1 MQLQVV
7 QSFAQFNFCFLK
19 DRVLYVILKV
29 KYFIKGIKMSEMSEN
44 IKSVITCDLDGKIET
59 YSDGASKVFGYSKEE
74 AIGKMR
80 VSDFSDGKV
89 VLGHV
94 INWLDEAVKKGKWEG
109 NTVFIN
115 KDRKEVPCK
124 IKITPT
130 KDKNGEHIGYCGVT
144 TPLKDKAPDEVR
156 PKINLMTKI
165 FAWVVIMRMPFL
177 SATIMPI
184 LVGAAV
190 SKFMGFNVDWGWLGL
205 TLLGGSLLHI
215 GTNTSNDY
223 FDHKSGTDKL
233 NYNYSNKGLNGG
245 SRGIQMGLISPKGML
260 NLSIITFALS
270 AVVGIPLIQKAGIPI
285 LWLGVIGFLSG
296 LFYTAPPFRFSSRKG
311 MGELLIGLNFGPLM
325 VAGSALVQTGQLLPE
340 AFLAGIPLGF
350 LIAAVVYVN
359 EFPDHDSDK
368 ATGKN
373 TLIVVFGPEKARIG
387 YVSLVLGAFLSIVFL
402 VVNGTFPSLILI
414 SLLASYFGVT
424 SIQTLYKYYNI
435 RLLEPA
441 NWGTII
447 MHSVTGILLF
457 AGIWLGSPSL

>member
-1 MQLQVV
+1 
-7 QSFAQFNFCFLK
+7 
-19 DRVLYVILKV
+19 
-29 KYFIKGIKMSEMSEN
+29 MSEN

-59 YSDGASKVFGYSKEE
+59 FSEGATKLFGYSEE
-74 AIGKMR
+74 EVIGKMR
-80 VSDFSDGKV
+80 VSDFSDGQV

-94 INWLDEAVKKGKWEG
+94 IGWLDESVKKGKWEG
-109 NTVFIN
+109 ETAFLR
-115 KDRKEVPCK
+115 KDGSEFSAR

-144 TPLKDKAPDEVR
+144 TPLEDKTPDEVR
-156 PKINLMTKI
+156 PKIDLMTKI
-165 FAWVVIMRMPFL
+165 FTWVVIMRLPFL

-190 SKFMGFNVDWGWLGL
+190 AKSMGFLVDWSWLGL
-205 TLLGGSLLHI
+205 TLIGGSLLHI

-223 FDHKSGTDKL
+223 FDHLSGTDNL

-245 SRGIQMGLISPKGML
+245 SRGIQMGLITPTGVR
-260 NLSIITFALS
+260 NLTIVIFSLS
-270 AVVGIPLIQKAGIPI
+270 VLVGIPLIQKAGMQV
-285 LWLGVIGFLSG
+285 LWLGLIGFLSG

-311 MGELLIGLNFGPLM
+311 LGELLIGINFGPLM
-325 VAGSALVQTGQLLPE
+325 VAGSTLIQTGQLLPQ

-373 TLIVVFGPEKARIG
+373 TLIVVFGPEKARVG
-387 YVSLVLGAFLSIVFL
+387 YVALISGAFLSIVLL
-402 VVNGTFPSLILI
+402 VLKASFPSLVLI
-414 SLLASYFGVT
+414 ALLASYFGIT
-424 SIQTLYKYYNI
+424 SIQTLYKYYND

-447 MHSVTGILLF
+447 MHSLTGLLLF
-457 AGIWLGSPSL
+457 AGLWLGEPII

>member
-1 MQLQVV
+1 
-7 QSFAQFNFCFLK
+7 
-19 DRVLYVILKV
+19 
-29 KYFIKGIKMSEMSEN
+29 MSKN

-59 YSDGASKVFGYSKEE
+59 YSEGAAKVFGYDE
-74 AIGKMR
+74 AEVIGKMR
-80 VSDFSDGKV
+80 VSDFSDGQV

-94 INWLDEAVKKGKWEG
+94 IGWLDESVKKGKWEG
-109 NTVFIN
+109 ETAFIR
-115 KDRKEVPCK
+115 KDGSEFSAR

-144 TPLKDKAPDEVR
+144 TPLKDKVPDEVR
-156 PKINLMTKI
+156 PKIDLMTKI
-165 FAWVVIMRMPFL
+165 FTWVVIMRLPFL

-190 SKFMGFNVDWGWLGL
+190 AKFMGFSVDWAWLGI
-205 TLLGGSLLHI
+205 TILGGSLLHI

-223 FDHKSGTDKL
+223 FDHLSGTDNI

-245 SRGIQMGLISPKGML
+245 SRGIQMGLITPTGVR
-260 NLSIITFALS
+260 NLTIIIFALS
-270 AVVGIPLIQKAGIPI
+270 VLVGIPLIQKAGMQV
-285 LWLGVIGFLSG
+285 LWLGLIGFLSG

-311 MGELLIGLNFGPLM
+311 LGELLIGLNFGPLM
-325 VAGSALVQTGQLLPE
+325 VAGSTLIQTGQLLPE

-350 LIAAVVYVN
+350 LIAAVVYIN

-368 ATGKN
+368 VTGKN

-387 YVSLVLGAFLSIVFL
+387 YVALVSGAFLSIVLL
-402 VVNGTFPSLILI
+402 VLNGTFPSLILI
-414 SLLASYFGVT
+414 TLLASYFGIT
-424 SIQTLYKYYNI
+424 SIQTLYKYYND

-447 MHSVTGILLF
+447 MHSVTGLLLF
-457 AGIWLGSPSL
+457 AGLWLGNSMV